1 MGEEGDKMRREMR
14 KEGSIKKK
22 GREKEEKE
30 EETDLGLPARRE
42 VCMSL
47 PPWSRLHTLVS
58 SPVKLLLIAV
68 LCCCTVLQ
76 TFAVLHT
83 EALLDNLTIVQAD
96 NLLSLKLSKS

>member
-1 MGEEGDKMRREMR
+1 MRREMR

-42 VCMSL
+42 VCMSR

-68 LCCCTVLQ
+68 QCCCSVTDFCSV
-76 TFAVLHT
+76 AY
-83 EALLDNLTIVQAD
+83 
-96 NLLSLKLSKS
+96 